1 MRLTPWISGSR
12 RNSQIRM
19 AKGYRRRRTSLG
31 TRGQGHGV
39 RGHTGGT
46 EGHQGDMEG
55 TGDTLRGQGVEELG
69 WVREVPK
76 CLELFS
82 SWIWEWDGECGM
94 GNVGWGMQDEECKM
108 GKVGWGL

>member
-1 MRLTPWISGSR
+1 M
-12 RNSQIRM
+12 
-19 AKGYRRRRTSLG
+19 
-31 TRGQGHGV
+31 GV

-55 TGDTLRGQGVEELG
+55 TGDTLRGQGVEEFG